1 MVGGVFFLV
10 WLSELIT
17 RYGIGNGLAL
27 IGDLFQATNTV
38 PRTAVFMHVN
48 DTFGVAMQKGFTG
61 VMSKFTMP
69 YKVVDTIAYD
79 PAAAPLIDTA
89 RSDALRAGGAVP
101 ELAWTDVGPAAALP
115 TPGPVQVVDSRPDL
129 PAVSAPVR
137 GRARSRPGGGLP
149 AEGRVIAF
157 FGALAGALLVALAPT
172 LGCGAVPRRAVASAV
187 AGLGAGPGVDRGGQG
202 HRQREAVALVELAQG
217 ARPGALPP
225 AGSGLRAESAP
236 AAPTNQPTENKMF
249 GRLMPT
255 EGKFFD
261 LFNQHAE
268 LCVKGAKEMLALM
281 TNFDDLENRVHA
293 IESIEKQADKITYT
307 TVDLLHKT
315 FITPIDRDDIHKL
328 ITKMDDILDMMEDAA
343 QTVSLYDLHAVT
355 PEAKRLAELV
365 LACCEKVKDAVALL
379 SNMDNARDIVAI
391 CEEID
396 RLESDADHVMRA
408 AMSKLFRDEPDV
420 RNLIK
425 MKAIY
430 EILETVTD
438 RCEDVANIIE
448 GIIVENA

>member
-1 MVGGVFFLV
+1 
-10 WLSELIT
+10 
-17 RYGIGNGLAL
+17 
-27 IGDLFQATNTV
+27 
-38 PRTAVFMHVN
+38 
-48 DTFGVAMQKGFTG
+48 
-61 VMSKFTMP
+61 
-69 YKVVDTIAYD
+69 
-79 PAAAPLIDTA
+79 
-89 RSDALRAGGAVP
+89 
-101 ELAWTDVGPAAALP
+101 
-115 TPGPVQVVDSRPDL
+115 
-129 PAVSAPVR
+129 
-137 GRARSRPGGGLP
+137 
-149 AEGRVIAF
+149 
-157 FGALAGALLVALAPT
+157 
-172 LGCGAVPRRAVASAV
+172 
-187 AGLGAGPGVDRGGQG
+187 
-202 HRQREAVALVELAQG
+202 
-217 ARPGALPP
+217 
-225 AGSGLRAESAP
+225 
-236 AAPTNQPTENKMF
+236 MF
-249 GRLMPT
+249 GRLMPS

-268 LCVKGAKEMLALM
+268 LFVKGAKEMVGLM
-281 TNFDDLENRVHA
+281 ANFDDLENRTHA
-293 IESIEKQADKITYT
+293 IEGIEKQADKITYQ

-328 ITKMDDILDMMEDAA
+328 ITRQDDILDLLEDAA
-343 QTVSLYDLHAVT
+343 QTVSLYDLHSVT

-365 LACCEKVKDAVALL
+365 LACTEKVKEAVAMLH
-379 SNMDNARDIVAI
+379 NMDNASQIVKI